1 MLRSPL
7 KTALLGASAALLL
20 GGPLA
25 VAETISSTEVQQLT
39 QVAETSQ
46 VAVSYQPI
54 TDFTSVFAT
63 EQRGRM
69 KIAYA
74 TVATD
79 GAEFMAQYTQYLSN
93 IAATSLSRDDQL
105 AYWLNTRN
113 WLVVQAMS
121 ESRNR
126 RRVSRHRGTAAEP
139 GEMWAEKRITVEGVE
154 LSIDD
159 IERGII
165 LTSFNDDPNVLY
177 GLYQGSAGGASFPKE
192 AFTGA
197 AVRTQLEDM
206 GREFVNSRSGVKASR
221 SKIEVPA
228 IYDWYSEALFGGDV
242 EARNAHLISLSNET
256 RAERFA
262 TATQFKS
269 RKYSY
274 SNDEFVVRQQGVSA
288 SSSGNTGGGG
298 GGGSI
303 GGGGGS

>member
-7 KTALLGASAALLL
+7 KTVLLGASAALLL

-25 VAETISSTEVQQLT
+25 IAETISSTEVEQLT
-39 QVAETSQ
+39 QASETSQ
-46 VAVSYQPI
+46 LAVSYQPI
-54 TDFTSVFAT
+54 ADFNNVFAT

-74 TVATD
+74 AVATD
-79 GAEFMAQYTQYLSN
+79 GAQFMAQYTQYLSN
-93 IAATSLSRDDQL
+93 IPVTSLSRDDQL

-113 WLVVQAMS
+113 WLVVEAMA

-126 RRVSRHRGTAAEP
+126 RRVSQHRGTAAEP
-139 GEMWAEKRITVEGVE
+139 GAMWTEKRITVEGVE

-165 LTSFNDDPNVLY
+165 MTSFNDDPNVLY
-177 GLYQGSAGGASFPKE
+177 GLYQGSTGGASFPKE

-197 AVRTQLEDM
+197 EVRTQLEES

-221 SKIEVPA
+221 SKIQVPA
-228 IYDWYSEALFGGDV
+228 IYDWYSEALFGGDT
-242 EARNAHLISLSNET
+242 EARNAHLLSLSNET
-256 RAERFA
+256 RAARFA
-262 TATQFKS
+262 TATEFKS
-269 RKYSY
+269 RKYTY
-274 SNDEFVVRQQGVSA
+274 AHEEFTVRQQGASA
-288 SSSGNTGGGG
+288 GNTGGGG
-298 GGGSI
+298 GFGGGGGG